1 MLFICKLLSILYILK
16 CINSRFLH
24 LNLQYKDTLINVTDV
39 SLNEFKPTPYNNTL
53 YEGPGA
59 ANTYHIFVR
68 SHTHRVGVS
77 GSIVF
82 NDVVYTIDKSLFWTY
97 LIGRNAADAAIFEE
111 NGVTY
116 YGYVNE
122 SATEIILKLTFT
134 LPPLIK
140 YYSVD
145 CRIKAQTMSLIDC
158 TSVDPSLA
166 HIQFTYI
173 FDLRNH
179 SDNVSVDVDA
189 LTLYCPE
196 LDSAFVYGTFY
207 ISNGTDNFY
216 EVSTLV
222 FVCNPNCIV
231 CENLAP
237 ERIAQ
242 KHCGMCKLDFYFY
255 EEEKKLCKS
264 LDEFPANS
272 YILVKENYDVI
283 KPCDTSCAT
292 CSETVTNCTQCANGF
307 AFVSHY
313 IDNPTSCYPV
323 TQLYT
328 DSYEY
333 DSITNTFICKYNKFI
348 FNEGTNQYECVSVC
362 PKGKEYIILS
372 MNECVSSCFE
382 YDLYVYI
389 TSCVETC
396 PKGSTLN
403 TETLICE
410 SGYNDMITNIP
421 IEDAIINV
429 ENIITDYTS
438 SLQNESI
445 TIQGNDYTLQIVNT
459 TTTQIRNDISTIS
472 LGKCEDILRKH
483 YNISL
488 NETLLIV
495 KVDIT
500 QDDSVTN
507 KVEYAV
513 YDLKGNQLDLSLCM
527 SNDITIEIVYP
538 LNPEYFDDIDIEFAE
553 EMMNDKGIDLYN
565 MNDTFFND
573 ICMTY
578 ATNNKTDV
586 VIRDRRND
594 YFVNISLCE
603 KNCLYQGVNYTT
615 KQVTCLCKVD
625 KDIDYDNEIEYEP
638 SFTKEFFTVI
648 KSSFNF
654 DFLKCYAH
662 LYTFS
667 NLKSNIGFWIMG
679 CIIIINTV
687 CVITFFNIDLPNF
700 YIKLFFHDK
709 QDKTSLNTNINVNS
723 NNNNKH
729 NVSEIKEEENEN
741 EDSNNDNK
749 SVNSDKNSEMHLQKH
764 NNCTSSTSLQANTK
778 TIHMNDDTIPSL
790 HIINGSS
797 NNINN
802 SNNTPFPNPPSR
814 STFTSSLF
822 NEKLKHNPSSSPSNK
837 HIQYL
842 RRSSTFHTQVI
853 KIQNEINS
861 LPFKLAVND
870 DKRKCLGMF
879 FNILGRKF
887 DLINIIIFRCEF
899 DSISLCISS
908 FLLSFTLDLFFG
920 AMLFNDDIISKR
932 YVNGGS
938 LGFLT
943 DSFISLLTK
952 VFTII
957 MNFIIK
963 KLTVYEGAIELLKS
977 KYIYD
982 DKYELKC
989 YQCMKVCKKK
999 LICFYLFNFILLSG
1013 TWYYLALFCSVYK
1026 QSQMNWFEDCLLG
1039 NAFQIVVVVVLV
1051 LIVALL
1057 RYLAI
1062 KYKSKKMYNASLY
1075 LNQKC

>member
-1 MLFICKLLSILYILK
+1 MLFLCKLLSILYILK

-24 LNLQYKDTLINVTDV
+24 LNLQYKDTLVNLTDE
-39 SLNEFKPTPYNNTL
+39 SLNEINPTPYNDTL
-53 YEGPGA
+53 YEGPGGGK
-59 ANTYHIFVR
+59 TYSIFIQ
-68 SHTHRVGVS
+68 SHSHRVGVS

-82 NDVVYTIDKSLFWTY
+82 NDTVYTINNSQFWMY
-97 LIGRNAADAAIFEE
+97 RIGEFAVEADIFED

-116 YGYVNE
+116 YGHVNE
-122 SATEIILKLTFT
+122 SETEITLKLTFK
-134 LPPLIK
+134 LPSLMKNGSINCQMRE
-140 YYSVD
+140 S
-145 CRIKAQTMSLIDC
+145 IMSLLDC
-158 TSVDPSLA
+158 TPINPSLA
-166 HIQFTYI
+166 NIQLTYS
-173 FDLRNH
+173 FDLWDH
-179 SDNVSVDVDA
+179 SDNVSVDVDK
-189 LTLYCPE
+189 LTLHCRE
-196 LDSAFVYGTFY
+196 VDSAFVNGTVY
-207 ISNGTDNFY
+207 IYNETDNFY
-216 EVSTLV
+216 EVNT
-222 FVCNPNCIV
+222 FIFICNANCSACLNV
-231 CENLAP
+231 MP
-237 ERIAQ
+237 EGIEQ
-242 KHCGMCKLDFYFY
+242 KRCAMCKPNFYFY
-255 EEEKKLCKS
+255 KEVDLTCRLLE
-264 LDEFPANS
+264 EFPVNS
-272 YILVKENYDVI
+272 YILVKEKYYVI

-292 CSETVTNCTQCANGF
+292 CSETVTNCTQCADGF

-313 IDNPTSCYPV
+313 IDNPTNCYPV

-328 DSYEY
+328 DSYDY
-333 DSITNTFICKYNKFI
+333 DIQTNTFICKYNKFI
-348 FNEGTNQYECVSVC
+348 FNENTNQYECVEAC

-372 MNECVSSCFE
+372 INECVSSCFE
-382 YDLYVYI
+382 YDLYLYI
-389 TSCVETC
+389 TNCMDTC

-410 SGYNDMITNIP
+410 SGYNDMVTNIP
-421 IEDAIINV
+421 IEEAIVNV

-445 TIQGNDYTLQIVNT
+445 TIQGNNYTLQIVNT

-495 KVDIT
+495 KLDIT
-500 QDDSVTN
+500 QDESVTN

-513 YDLKGNQLDLSLCM
+513 YDLKGNQLDLSLCI
-527 SNDITIEIVYP
+527 SDDITIEIVYP

-638 SFTKEFFTVI
+638 SFTKEFFIVI

-700 YIKLFFHDK
+700 YIKLFFNDK
-709 QDKTSLNTNINVNS
+709 QNKTSLNINVNVNS

-741 EDSNNDNK
+741 EDSNNDNG
-749 SVNSDKNSEMHLQKH
+749 SVNSDKCSEMHLQKH
-764 NNCTSSTSLQANTK
+764 NNCTSSTSLQTNTK
-778 TIHMNDDTIPSL
+778 TIHINDDTIPSL
-790 HIINGSS
+790 HIIN
-797 NNINN
+797 NINN
-802 SNNTPFPNPPSR
+802 SNKPFPNPPSR

-822 NEKLKHNPSSSPSNK
+822 NEKLKHNSSSPSTK